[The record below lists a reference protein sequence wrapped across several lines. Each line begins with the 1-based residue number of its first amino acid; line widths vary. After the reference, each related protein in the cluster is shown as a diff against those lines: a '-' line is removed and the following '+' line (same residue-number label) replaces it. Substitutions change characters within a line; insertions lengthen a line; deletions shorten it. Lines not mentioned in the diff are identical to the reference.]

1 MPEFDN
7 ISFDLPKN
15 QSNVIK
21 VIGVGGGGSNA
32 INHMFNQGIKGVD
45 FVICNTDAQALENSA
60 VPNKIQLGI
69 DLTEGLGAGANPKIG
84 EQSAVESM
92 ADIKSML
99 TTNTKM
105 IFITAGMGGGT
116 GTGAAPIIA
125 RMAKDLDIL
134 TVGIVTIP
142 FHFEG
147 AMRNEQAQIGVE
159 NLRQNVDSLVVINNN
174 KLRDVYGNL
183 GFKAGFSKAD
193 EVLATA
199 ARGIA
204 EVITHHYTQN
214 IDLRDAKTVL
224 SNSGTAIMG
233 SATSSGVNRAQ
244 IAITKALDSPLLND
258 NKIAGAKNVLLLI
271 VSGTEEITIDE
282 IGEISDHIQT
292 QAGHGANI
300 IMGVGDDETLDGSVS
315 ITVIA
320 TGFDAEQQNEITNTE
335 TKKIIHTLGDE
346 TKAQLDLTPNVT
358 ATQVEL
364 PKQTKSVVR
373 PSETLEEPII
383 VHTLFEVDEQEPEMT
398 TESAL
403 SKESGVEE
411 SQDLNLEIPQI
422 QEEPFEGYIA
432 TSDLIKNID
441 VESNLVDIHFLAEFE
456 QLVINEISVNNF
468 EVINPEVVSPKAIKE
483 ENLIEVTSLESDQA
497 QEFEIND
504 IEVEADVILEKEA
517 VQEPMLM
524 FDMPLHDTQKEQ
536 ETVVHSL
543 EEPVIEQEVEETA
556 IEIELQPE
564 LVATN
569 VEDIEVTD
577 HLEVVPISEVSK
589 GGVVTRYSLDDY
601 TAKEEELTGATAA
614 QAPLVT
620 ELTEVLEEEELVFET
635 KIVEPAPQEKELE
648 NAPLNPM
655 NTPISKLLSDRTEER
670 KRKMKDFN
678 YKFRNSNSKI
688 DDIEKQPAYKRAG
701 IELDDVSNKV
711 HLSRTSVSDDDDE
724 IELRSNNSF
733 LHDNVD

>member
-92 ADIKSML
+92 AEIKSML

-147 AMRNEQAQIGVE
+147 TMRNEQAQIGVE

-233 SATSSGVNRAQ
+233 SATSSGANRAQ
-244 IAITKALDSPLLND
+244 IAINKALDSPLLND

-282 IGEISDHIQT
+282 IGEISDHIQAE
-292 QAGHGANI
+292 AGHGANI

-346 TKAQLDLTPNVT
+346 AKAQLDLTPNVT
-358 ATQVEL
+358 ATQVVL
-364 PKQTKSVVR
+364 PPQTKRDVTT
-373 PSETLEEPII
+373 SEVSQEPII
-383 VHTLFEVDEQEPEMT
+383 VHTLFEEEP
-398 TESAL
+398 
-403 SKESGVEE
+403 
-411 SQDLNLEIPQI
+411 Q
-422 QEEPFEGYIA
+422 EPFEGYIA
-432 TSDLIKNID
+432 TTDLIKNID

-468 EVINPEVVSPKAIKE
+468 EVIQPEIVSPKAVE
-483 ENLIEVTSLESDQA
+483 EIQPTEVTALEQA
-497 QEFEIND
+497 AVAEFEIND
-504 IEVEADVILEKEA
+504 IEEDVIPETEA
-517 VQEPMLM
+517 AQEPMLM
-524 FDMPLHDTQKEQ
+524 FDMPLHDSPHEQ
-536 ETVVHSL
+536 DTVVHSL
-543 EEPVIEQEVEETA
+543 EEPVIVQEQEEPVL
-556 IEIELQPE
+556 EIELQPE
-564 LVATN
+564 VVAAN

-577 HLEVVPISEVSK
+577 HLEVVPVSEVSK

-614 QAPLVT
+614 QAPQV
-620 ELTEVLEEEELVFET
+620 TEVLVEEELVFET

-648 NAPLNPM
+648 NAPQDPM
-655 NTPISKLLSDRTEER
+655 NTPISKLLRDRTEER

-678 YKFRNSNSKI
+678 YKFRNSASKI

-701 IELDDVSNKV
+701 IELDDVSSEV

>member
-92 ADIKSML
+92 AEIKSML

-147 AMRNEQAQIGVE
+147 TMRNEQAQIGVE

-233 SATSSGVNRAQ
+233 SATSSGANRAQ
-244 IAITKALDSPLLND
+244 IAINKALDSPLLND

-282 IGEISDHIQT
+282 IGEISDHIQAE
-292 QAGHGANI
+292 AGHGANI

-346 TKAQLDLTPNVT
+346 AKAQLDLTPNVT
-358 ATQVEL
+358 ATQVVL
-364 PKQTKSVVR
+364 PPQTKRDVTTGEVSQ
-373 PSETLEEPII
+373 EPII
-383 VHTLFEVDEQEPEMT
+383 VHTLFEEEPQEPEVFQQV
-398 TESAL
+398 A
-403 SKESGVEE
+403 
-411 SQDLNLEIPQI
+411 PQT
-422 QEEPFEGYIA
+422 QQEPFEGYIA
-432 TSDLIKNID
+432 TTDLIKNID

-468 EVINPEVVSPKAIKE
+468 EVIQPEIVSPKAVE
-483 ENLIEVTSLESDQA
+483 DTQPTEVTPVEQA
-497 QEFEIND
+497 AVAEFEIND
-504 IEVEADVILEKEA
+504 IEEDVIPEKETA
-517 VQEPMLM
+517 QEPMLM
-524 FDMPLHDTQKEQ
+524 FDMPLHDSPHEQ
-536 ETVVHSL
+536 DTVVHSL
-543 EEPVIEQEVEETA
+543 EEPVIVQEQEETA
-556 IEIELQPE
+556 LEIELQPE
-564 LVATN
+564 VVTAD

-577 HLEVVPISEVSK
+577 HLEVVPVSEVSK
-589 GGVVTRYSLDDY
+589 DGVVTRYSLDDY

-614 QAPLVT
+614 QAPQV
-620 ELTEVLEEEELVFET
+620 TEVLVEEELVFET

-648 NAPLNPM
+648 NAPQDPM
-655 NTPISKLLSDRTEER
+655 NTPISKLLRDRTEER

-678 YKFRNSNSKI
+678 YKFRNSASKI

-701 IELDDVSNKV
+701 IELDDVSSEV

>member
-422 QEEPFEGYIA
+422 QEEPFQGYIA

-483 ENLIEVTSLESDQA
+483 ENLIEVTSLESDEA

-701 IELDDVSNKV
+701 IELDDVSNQV